1 MDSILPI
8 MGTCYMLQY
17 MDKVTLGY
25 TTQLGLPE
33 QLVKLFKL
41 TLTKVRCTDDFH

>member
-1 MDSILPI
+1 

-33 QLVKLFKL
+33 QLVRFPMLL
-41 TLTKVRCTDDFH
+41 STAVC